1 MQLPVTRTSLRRAA
15 LAGSVSVLASAGL
28 VLGAAGV
35 GAQETEHCVQAH
47 RHLEE
52 VADMAAITDPDT
64 IDDWRTG
71 RMVPG
76 CRVTAAGVTSLP
88 PEELI
93 REFYDGLR
101 SAGWERT
108 PDPADAPN
116 EASLRFRKDGA
127 DCLFNYYTDGM
138 LFTESEEEVDNA
150 VIPVPGQSRYNF
162 LVMCMPAMPAG

>member
-1 MQLPVTRTSLRRAA
+1 MQLRTTPQTPGRFAA
-15 LAGSVSVLASAGL
+15 LA
-28 VLGAAGV
+28 LGAALLLAAAPGS
-35 GAQETEHCVQAH
+35 AQETEHCAEAR

-52 VADMAAITDPDT
+52 VAGMAAVIDPDT

-88 PEELI
+88 EQELVV
-93 REFYDGLR
+93 RFYDELR
-101 SAGWERT
+101 GAGWART

-116 EASLRFRKDGA
+116 EASLRFRKEGA

-138 LFTESEEEVDNA
+138 LFTESEEEVDHQ
-150 VIPVPGQSRYNF
+150 VVPIPGQQRYNF
-162 LVMCMPAMPAG
+162 LVLCMPAMPAS